1 MKSICIISISV
12 VLISSCY
19 SSDKNS
25 GNSVETTKTAG
36 AAGAGELIE
45 MTETKLNQSKNPEIT
60 IEDIKGVYKCFM
72 PYEAGGYD
80 EETGILMGSIPNT
93 YYEITFGANKEVTC
107 SLWTMNPENTEKTGY
122 SHEFSAKYE
131 IKSKNEGV
139 TELLVVYNPSY
150 GEGPENIRIIL
161 NEKNNSLVY
170 QGHSSTRHKNITLKK
185 IK

>member
-1 MKSICIISISV
+1 MKSIYIISISV

-45 MTETKLNQSKNPEIT
+45 MTETKLNQSKNPET
-60 IEDIKGVYKCFM
+60 PIEDIKGVYKCFI
-72 PYEAGGYD
+72 PLDSGGYD
-80 EETGILMGSIPNT
+80 EETGRGMGSRPNT
-93 YYEITFGANKEVTC
+93 YYEIIFGANKEVTC

-122 SHEFSAKYE
+122 SEKISAKYE

-139 TELLVVYNPSY
+139 TELLAVYNP

-170 QGHSSTRHKNITLKK
+170 QGHSRSLHKNITLKK
-185 IK
+185 IQ